1 MPDGPSAFIF
11 EVGSE
16 HDLYEARARLTER
29 FDRALLYATHVHGG
43 QVRKGTSVPYLA
55 HLLAVV
61 ATVLEYGGDE
71 DMAIAGLL
79 HDAAEDHGSARR
91 LDDIRNRF
99 GDRVAAIVRSCS
111 DSLVEVSGAKEE
123 WRARK
128 ERYLRHL
135 DDCDGDTLLVSLA
148 DKVHN
153 ARSILRDLR
162 KSEIGRAVWQ
172 RFKRGSED
180 QLWYYG
186 ALAAAY
192 RRLLPGQ
199 LAEELAEIVALMGRE

>member
-1 MPDGPSAFIF
+1 M
-11 EVGSE
+11 
-16 HDLYEARARLTER
+16 YEARGRLTDR
-29 FDRALLYATHVHGG
+29 FDRALLYATQVHGG
-43 QVRKGTSVPYLA
+43 QVRKGTSVPYVA
-55 HLLAVV
+55 HLLAVA

-79 HDAAEDHGSARR
+79 HDAAEDQGGARR
-91 LDDIRNRF
+91 LDDIHNRF
-99 GDRVAAIVRSCS
+99 GERVAAIVRSCS
-111 DSLVEVSGAKEE
+111 DSLVEAGEAKEE

-135 DDCDGDTLLVSLA
+135 ESCDGDTLLVSLA
-148 DKVHN
+148 DKAHN

-199 LAEELAEIVALMGRE
+199 LAEELAEIVEHIRRE

>member
-1 MPDGPSAFIF
+1 M
-11 EVGSE
+11 
-16 HDLYEARARLTER
+16 YEARGQLTDR
-29 FDRALLYATHVHGG
+29 FERALVYATHVHGG
-43 QVRKGTSVPYLA
+43 QVRKGTSVPYVA
-55 HLLAVV
+55 HLLAVA
-61 ATVLEYGGDE
+61 ATVMEYGGDE

-79 HDAAEDHGSARR
+79 HDAAEDQGGARR
-91 LDDIRNRF
+91 LDDIRSRF
-99 GDRVAAIVRSCS
+99 GERVAAIVRSCS
-111 DSLVEVSGAKEE
+111 DSLVEAGEAKEE

-135 DDCDGDTLLVSLA
+135 ESCDGDTLLVSLA
-148 DKVHN
+148 DKAHN
-153 ARSILRDLR
+153 VRSILRDLR

-199 LAEELAEIVALMGRE
+199 LAEELAEIVEHIRRE

>member
-1 MPDGPSAFIF
+1 M
-11 EVGSE
+11 
-16 HDLYEARARLTER
+16 YEARGQLTDR
-29 FDRALLYATHVHGG
+29 FERALLYAAHVHGG
-43 QVRKGTSVPYLA
+43 QVRKGTRVPYLA
-55 HLLAVV
+55 HLLAVA

-79 HDAAEDHGSARR
+79 HDAAEDQGGARR

-99 GDRVAAIVRSCS
+99 GERVAAIVRSCS
-111 DSLVEVSGAKEE
+111 DSLVEASEAKGE

-128 ERYLRHL
+128 EHYLHHL
-135 DDCDGDTLLVSLA
+135 EGCDRDTLLVSLA
-148 DKVHN
+148 DKAHN

-172 RFKRGSED
+172 RFKRGPED

-199 LAEELAEIVALMGRE
+199 LAEELAEIVALLGRE

>member
-1 MPDGPSAFIF
+1 M
-11 EVGSE
+11 
-16 HDLYEARARLTER
+16 YEARGQLTDR
-29 FDRALLYATHVHGG
+29 FERALVYATHIHGG
-43 QVRKGTSVPYLA
+43 QVRKGTSVPYVA
-55 HLLAVV
+55 HLLAVA
-61 ATVLEYGGDE
+61 ATVMEYGGDE

-79 HDAAEDHGSARR
+79 HDAAEDQGGARR

-99 GDRVAAIVRSCS
+99 GERVAAIVRSCS
-111 DSLVEVSGAKEE
+111 DSLVEAGEAKEE

-135 DDCDGDTLLVSLA
+135 ESCDGDTLLVSLA
-148 DKVHN
+148 DKAHN
-153 ARSILRDLR
+153 VRSILRDLR

-172 RFKRGSED
+172 RFKRGPED

-199 LAEELAEIVALMGRE
+199 LAEELAEIVEHIRRE

>member
-1 MPDGPSAFIF
+1 M
-11 EVGSE
+11 
-16 HDLYEARARLTER
+16 YEARGQLTDR
-29 FDRALLYATHVHGG
+29 FERALVYATHVHGG
-43 QVRKGTSVPYLA
+43 QVRKGTSVPYVA
-55 HLLAVV
+55 HLLAVA

-79 HDAAEDHGSARR
+79 HDAAEDQGGARR
-91 LDDIRNRF
+91 LDDIRSRF
-99 GDRVAAIVRSCS
+99 GERVAAIVSSCS
-111 DSLVEVSGAKEE
+111 DSLVEAGEAKEE

-135 DDCDGDTLLVSLA
+135 ESCDGDTLLVSLA
-148 DKVHN
+148 DKAHN

-199 LAEELAEIVALMGRE
+199 LAEELAEIVELIRRE